1 MIINISNSEEL
12 RILNQI
18 YKAAC
23 ELSYKAF
30 PVGGYVRDNL
40 LGKEV
45 KDIDIVTDGD
55 GIILAHK
62 VAEISGFNGSVSV
75 FSRFG
80 TAMIR
85 MGDYEI
91 EFVGARK
98 ESYSSDSRKPE
109 ISKGTLED
117 DQLRRDF
124 TINAMAFDLDPENF
138 GSVIDPFN
146 GISDL
151 NSKIIRTPMDPE
163 RTFSDDPLRMLR
175 AVRFASQLKFEIDQ
189 NTFEG
194 IKMQAHRLSII
205 SQERISTELDKI
217 ILSQQP
223 SQGLLLLDSLGL
235 LQLILPEL
243 TALKGVDI
251 CNGIG
256 HKDNFYHTLEVL
268 DNISENTDNLYLRWA
283 AILHDI
289 AKPATKKFDEK
300 AGWTFHGH
308 EVLGAK
314 MVYSIFKRLKM
325 PLDSKM
331 KYVQKLV
338 RLHLRPISLT
348 KNEITESA
356 VRRLLYNG
364 GEDIDDLMILAEADI
379 TSKNE
384 NKVNRF
390 LTNYQ
395 RVRKLLQEVE
405 DKDKLRVWQPP
416 VDGEMIMR
424 LFNLS
429 PGKEVG
435 ILKNAIR
442 EAILDGEIKNDRSA
456 ALEFLVAEGKKLSLN
471 VDSEILIELSIE
483 GN

>member
-1 MIINISNSEEL
+1 MIIKISNSEEL
-12 RILNQI
+12 RILDKV

-23 ELSYKAF
+23 ELSFNAF

-55 GIILAHK
+55 GILLAQK
-62 VAEISGFNGSVSV
+62 VAEISGQKGNVSI

-98 ESYSSDSRKPE
+98 ESYSSNSRKPE
-109 ISKGTLED
+109 ISKGTLAD

-124 TINAMAFDLDPENF
+124 TINAMAFDLTPENF
-138 GSVIDPFN
+138 GKVIDPFN

-151 NSKIIRTPMDPE
+151 QKKIIKTPMDPE

-175 AVRFASQLKFEIDQ
+175 AVRFATQLKFEIDQ
-189 NTFEG
+189 NTFDG
-194 IKMQAHRLSII
+194 IKMQAHRLDII
-205 SQERISTELDKI
+205 SQERISSELDKI

-223 SQGLLLLDSLGL
+223 SLGFILLDTLGL
-235 LQLILPEL
+235 LHLILPEL
-243 TALKGVDI
+243 TALKGVEI

-268 DNISENTDNLYLRWA
+268 DNISANTDNLYLRWA

-289 AKPATKKFDEK
+289 AKPPTKKFDEK

-314 MVYSIFKRLKM
+314 MVYTIFKRLKM

-356 VRRLLYNG
+356 VRRLLYDG

-384 NKVNRF
+384 NKVNRY

-405 DKDKLRVWQPP
+405 DKDKLRIWQPP
-416 VDGEMIMR
+416 VDGEMIMKI
-424 LFNLS
+424 FNLS

-442 EAILDGEIKNDRSA
+442 EAILDGELKNDKSA
-456 ALEFLVAEGKKLSLN
+456 ALNFLIDQGKKMS
-471 VDSEILIELSIE
+471 LSIDSDVIE
-483 GN
+483 SLRD